1 MQRQNMRR
9 GIKTDTAASLLV
21 MTAYILLVLS
31 KITKIT
37 ERAGMGENKYLG
49 VIILE
54 LVIFLLPAVIY
65 AKLRGT
71 DKMTRLRLRPIG
83 AEALL
88 LSFLAAGMLI
98 LGSLLINILF
108 SRVSDGS
115 FALYNTYRASHDGS
129 AESFL
134 YLSLA
139 YAALPAVCEEF
150 FFRSLLCAE
159 YEKYGVLCAAVASSL
174 FFAMIHFNFGQLVT
188 YLFAGVVLALVMY
201 ASRSVIA
208 PMCVHFVF
216 NMYGLFG
223 QGFLSEVYKTT
234 GSTELFLLLLTAFF
248 LLFAALFC
256 GEAARLYRRYAR
268 QNKDSGYVGHA
279 DGKTQSGN
287 QNRRNMTANASR
299 HSIFETLLAPPCLVC
314 YVIFVLVTALS

>member
-1 MQRQNMRR
+1 
-9 GIKTDTAASLLV
+9 
-21 MTAYILLVLS
+21 
-31 KITKIT
+31 
-37 ERAGMGENKYLG
+37 MGENKYLG

-54 LVIFLLPAVIY
+54 LLIFLLPAVIY
-65 AKLRGT
+65 AKLRGA
-71 DKMTRLRLRPIG
+71 DKMPRLRLRPIG

-88 LSFLAAGMLI
+88 LSVLASGVLI
-98 LGSLLINILF
+98 LGSLLINIVFL
-108 SRVSDGS
+108 RGHGGS
-115 FALYNTYRASHDGS
+115 FALYNTYEASHDGS

-159 YEKYGVLCAAVASSL
+159 YERYGVLCATVASSL
-174 FFAMIHFNFGQLVT
+174 FFAMIHFNFGQLVV
-188 YLFAGVVLALVMY
+188 YLLAGVMLALTMY

-208 PMCVHFVF
+208 SMLVHFAF

-223 QGFLSEVYKTT
+223 QDFLSEVYKTT

-248 LLFAALFC
+248 LLFSALFC

-268 QNKDSGYVGHA
+268 ANKDSGYVRSTGATAHGSGPA
-279 DGKTQSGN
+279 SGN
-287 QNRRNMTANASR
+287 VRRKAPP
-299 HSIFETLLAPPCLVC
+299 HSLLETLLAPPCLVC